1 MPTRPPLPAA
11 LALLLLASPMAAR
24 ADGGDCD
31 GDVDDLLAEVQARGA
46 EPAYLCLAARDDA
59 GPVLLAAAQAIGP
72 ETEHP
77 ARVSRA
83 LALHLMQRLDRPL
96 TDDEARALPAVD
108 RRLLRDAVQARR
120 GRPSPVPEHE
130 ALFRKFSWY
139 RPDSSWSKSSLTGLD
154 RQNMALLDAPPKAP
168 KAPKGEGDGDEAAIA
183 ALADAPQA
191 TPAGAGACGG
201 CASGPG
207 APVGAGL
214 SLLGAL
220 LARARRRR

>member
-11 LALLLLASPMAAR
+11 LALLLLVSPLAAR
-24 ADGGDCD
+24 ADGDCD
-31 GDVDDLLAEVQARGA
+31 GDVADYLAEVQARGA

-59 GPVLLAAAQAIGP
+59 GPALLAAAQAIGP

-96 TDDEARALPAVD
+96 THDEARALPAVD

-139 RPDSSWSKSSLTGLD
+139 RPDSSWSKSSLSALD

-168 KAPKGEGDGDEAAIA
+168 KAPKGEGDEAAIA
-183 ALADAPQA
+183 ALADAAQA